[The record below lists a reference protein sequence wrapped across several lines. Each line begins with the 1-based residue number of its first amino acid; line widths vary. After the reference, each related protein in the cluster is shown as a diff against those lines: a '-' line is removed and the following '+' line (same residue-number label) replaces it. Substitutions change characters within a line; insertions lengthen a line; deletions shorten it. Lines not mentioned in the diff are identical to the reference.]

1 MKKLLL
7 LVVALLAL
15 SSAFG
20 CAYSGATWNTKN
32 GKMYVTKNDLLLYG
46 IMRGMYECTP
56 AGTSFNCQAVPDA
69 P

>member
-15 SSAFG
+15 ASAFG
-20 CAYSGATWNTKN
+20 CAYSGATWNAKN
-32 GKMYVTKNDLLLYG
+32 GKMYVTKNDMILGG
-46 IMRGMYECTP
+46 ILRGAYECTP
-56 AGTSFNCQAVPDA
+56 AGNSFNCQAVPDA